1 MLGKIVN
8 QKTKSHSSSSGLEG
22 LIEAARVVV
31 RAHAL
36 RDDDKA
42 SDDDVSD
49 AIADLERCL
58 PRQRNRT
65 PGRS

>member
-1 MLGKIVN
+1 MLGKIVD
-8 QKTKSHSSSSGLEG
+8 QKAKSRLSTSELEG
-22 LIEAARVVV
+22 LIEAARDVV

-42 SDDDVSD
+42 SDDDISD

-58 PRQRNRT
+58 PRQRKGRPNR
-65 PGRS
+65 